1 VPGATPELEAPIAA
15 MLDATNRGDP
25 DGFLAAFAD
34 DAVLVDWGRTFTGKD
49 EIARWDANENIGV
62 QSHVEATSVQVDGS
76 TSVVGVQVSG
86 NGYNGG
92 GSFAFETGGGLIRR
106 LEIRG

>member
-1 VPGATPELEAPIAA
+1 MLE
-15 MLDATNRGDP
+15 
-25 DGFLAAFAD
+25 
-34 DAVLVDWGRTFTGKD
+34 DWGRTFSGKD
-49 EIARWDANENIGV
+49 AIATWDRNENTGV
-62 QSHVEATSVQVDGS
+62 QSRIEATSVERTGA

-92 GSFAFETGGGLIRR
+92 GSFVFETGGGLIRR

>member
-1 VPGATPELEAPIAA
+1 MPDETPELEPPIAA
-15 MLDATNRGDP
+15 MLDATNRGDH

-34 DAVLVDWGRTFTGKD
+34 DAVLEDWGRTFSGKD
-49 EIARWDANENIGV
+49 AIATWDRNENTGV
-62 QSHVEATSVQVDGS
+62 QSRIEATSVERSGA

-92 GSFAFETGGGLIRR
+92 GSFVFETGGGMIRR

>member
-1 VPGATPELEAPIAA
+1 VPDATSELEPPIAA
-15 MLDATNRGDP
+15 MLDATNRGDH
-25 DGFLAAFAD
+25 DGFLAAFAA
-34 DAVLVDWGRTFTGKD
+34 DAVLDDWGRTFSGRD
-49 EIARWDANENIGV
+49 AIATWDRNENTGV
-62 QSHVEATSVQVDGS
+62 QSRIEATSVERTGA

-92 GSFAFETGGGLIRR
+92 GSFVFETGGGLIRR

>member
-1 VPGATPELEAPIAA
+1 
-15 MLDATNRGDP
+15 M
-25 DGFLAAFAD
+25 
-34 DAVLVDWGRTFTGKD
+34 
-49 EIARWDANENIGV
+49 
-62 QSHVEATSVQVDGS
+62 QSRIEATSVERTGA

-92 GSFAFETGGGLIRR
+92 GSFVFETGGGLIRR

>member
-1 VPGATPELEAPIAA
+1 MPDGTPELDPPIAA

-34 DAVLVDWGRTFTGKD
+34 DAVLVDWGRTFIGKD

-62 QSHVEATSVQVDGS
+62 QSRIEATSVERDGD

-92 GSFAFETGGGLIRR
+92 GAFVFETGGGLIRR
-106 LEIRG
+106 VEIRG